1 MKNRKSIALCSAL
14 LTIFISA
21 FFIQQ
26 YSESF
31 EKLPADIGSFYRD
44 FNFVSSFSTPKER
57 SGLTPLAKLPSED
70 RPKQP
75 LPARLRKV
83 QEIAGRIRDRIWR
96 IDPGIVASKLLLK
109 NQVLPAELVK
119 IDNLKINKDELF
131 VRVTAYS
138 IGPRVNLILVA
149 QYENYAGDESRI
161 PSLQERLE
169 LLQAVTP
176 RSEIHHWV
184 KIDGSWVLK
193 EAKVVL
199 LLHCRDS
206 ISHLGYHLPHNYSF
220 EMTWTKPR
228 SSTPRWA
235 SGLRP

>member
-1 MKNRKSIALCSAL
+1 MKQKSSSAVRL
-14 LTIFISA
+14 IIFTIFIST

-26 YSESF
+26 YSESS
-31 EKLPADIGSFYRD
+31 EKLPAEIGSFYRD

-57 SGLTPLAKLPSED
+57 SGLIHLAKLPPED

-75 LPARLRKV
+75 LPARLRRV
-83 QEIAGRIRDRIWR
+83 QEIADQIRDRIWR

-169 LLQAVTP
+169 LLQALTP

-199 LLHCRDS
+199 L
-206 ISHLGYHLPHNYSF
+206 
-220 EMTWTKPR
+220 
-228 SSTPRWA
+228 
-235 SGLRP
+235 